1 MPYPNQ
7 KLGYEFYCKE
17 HTKPIFAR
25 HEILTIQN
33 IYTYQTCVEV
43 SKILKHRTPISL
55 HSLLTVSMRDN
66 SNLLI
71 LPKFTNCFAYN
82 ASKLW
87 NIIIK
92 TIVKSIDPI
101 ALKISFLKC
110 SLKKSLLKVQQM
122 HSVNEWT
129 PANFGPESIRYVS

>member
-1 MPYPNQ
+1 MCRSIKNF
-7 KLGYEFYCKE
+7 E
-17 HTKPIFAR
+17 TSN
-25 HEILTIQN
+25 TN
-33 IYTYQTCVEV
+33 IN
-43 SKILKHRTPISL
+43 SL
-55 HSLLTVSMRDN
+55 IAHC
-66 SNLLI
+66 LLI
-71 LPKFTNCFAYN
+71 LPRFTNCFAYN

-129 PANFGPESIRYVS
+129 PANFSPESIRYVF